1 MGNILVHVTEQSDQ
15 GARLHLE
22 SLSSAEKICRIA
34 VRTSG
39 ERTIL
44 CVRTSLLWPFR
55 ERKDVWLPGGIPDL
69 LYVAE
74 NSGKPY
80 RVKVLRWQG
89 AEVPAS
95 EDRGAL
101 GQP

>member
-1 MGNILVHVTEQSDQ
+1 MGNILVHVTEQSEQ
-15 GARLHLE
+15 GAMLHLE
-22 SLSSAEKICRIA
+22 SLSSAEKICRIV

-39 ERTIL
+39 DRAIL

-55 ERKDVWLPGGIPDL
+55 QRKDVWLPDGIPDP

-80 RVKVLRWQG
+80 RVNVLPVQ
-89 AEVPAS
+89 AEN
-95 EDRGAL
+95 ET
-101 GQP
+101 

>member
-15 GARLHLE
+15 GTRLHLE

-34 VRTSG
+34 VRTLG

-55 ERKDVWLPGGIPDL
+55 ERKDVWLPGFPTCCTLRKIP
-69 LYVAE
+69 A
-74 NSGKPY
+74 N
-80 RVKVLRWQG
+80 RT
-89 AEVPAS
+89 A
-95 EDRGAL
+95 
-101 GQP
+101 